1 MFFLRDLPTDKNLR
15 EFTARYPNMNP
26 SALKACAELMRTG
39 SDMLTTFEKV
49 LSQIGLSQG
58 RFLTLIVMNRT
69 PSEAMNPSI
78 LADKLGVTRAT
89 ITGLLNGLRKQG
101 LIERQIHPEDR
112 RKVGVRLTDR
122 GHRTLD
128 KVLPDYYH
136 RFAKLT
142 TYLDEGE
149 RQTLISLLKKVN
161 QGLSSVVKK

>member
-1 MFFLRDLPTDKNLR
+1 M
-15 EFTARYPNMNP
+15 
-26 SALKACAELMRTG
+26 
-39 SDMLTTFEKV
+39 
-49 LSQIGLSQG
+49 
-58 RFLTLIVMNRT
+58 
-69 PSEAMNPSI
+69 
-78 LADKLGVTRAT
+78 
-89 ITGLLNGLRKQG
+89 TGLLNGLRKQG